1 MADPIDVDRLPPTQ
15 YLVLEVLAAR
25 HRTGEQLW
33 PFPSRVRPAL
43 VALEHLGLIQ
53 TMHGNVPHTLRA
65 RLTEPGL
72 RAVISPTYV
81 PPDQSCEAE
90 TWSWKYFSTE
100 VVDGYWIRCTLTGPH
115 DEHADTSNTGLTW
128 RDQASTDTETNR
140 PGGEA

>member
-1 MADPIDVDRLPPTQ
+1 MVEPVDVDKLPPVQ

-43 VALEHLGLIQ
+43 VALKQLGLIE

-81 PPDQSCEAE
+81 PPAPVATPKHCHGIGCC
-90 TWSWKYFSTE
+90 WKCFQGIPTHPGPLVRCDAVCVE
-100 VVDGYWIRCTLTGPH
+100 QAPVV
-115 DEHADTSNTGLTW
+115 
-128 RDQASTDTETNR
+128 TETNTSK
-140 PGGEA
+140 GDH